1 MWSLTELLPHRAP
14 MLLLDE
20 IREVGEEHIVC
31 TYTVSGDSPF
41 VVQGRL
47 EPGGL
52 LETLAQAM
60 AAFVGHRGR
69 LAGGDTIPMGF
80 VVGASSVTF
89 TDVEVR
95 IGDPLV
101 VEAWQRETVGG
112 YGSFDGRVRRGDE
125 VVCEGT
131 LKVYREGGAPASS

>member
-1 MWSLTELLPHRAP
+1 

-20 IREVGEEHIVC
+20 IRDVGEEHIVC
-31 TYTVSGDSPF
+31 AYTVTADSPF
-41 VVQGRL
+41 VIQGRL
-47 EPGGL
+47 EPAGL
-52 LETLAQAM
+52 METLAQAM

-69 LAGGDTIPMGF
+69 LAGGDTIPTGF
-80 VVGASSVTF
+80 VVGAREVTF
-89 TDVEVR
+89 AHAEVR
-95 IGDPLV
+95 PGDRLL

-131 LKVYREGGAPASS
+131 LKVYREGGAPVSS

>member
-1 MWSLTELLPHRAP
+1 MWSLNELLPHRAP

-31 TYTVSGDSPF
+31 TYTVSDDSPF

-47 EPGGL
+47 EPIGL

-80 VVGASSVTF
+80 VVGAS
-89 TDVEVR
+89 DVSFADAEVR
-95 IGDPLV
+95 TGDPLL

-112 YGSFDGRVRRGDE
+112 YGSFEGQVRRGDD
-125 VVCEGT
+125 VLCEGT
-131 LKVYREGGAPASS
+131 LKVYREGGAPSSS

>member
-1 MWSLTELLPHRAP
+1 MWSLTELLPHREP

-31 TYTVSGDSPF
+31 AYTVSEDSPF
-41 VVQGRL
+41 VVQSRL
-47 EPGGL
+47 EPVGL

-60 AAFVGHRGR
+60 AAFVGHQGR

-89 TDVEVR
+89 ADTEVLA
-95 IGDPLV
+95 GDALV
-101 VEAWQRETVGG
+101 VEAWQREAVGG
-112 YGSFDGRVRRGDE
+112 YGSFDGRVLREDE